1 MYLWQTGLVFHFF
14 VETAQPEMLCIL
26 PRRNPTCNCR
36 QMKHLYKKVAELESG
51 LLKLLSGS
59 LITPAAAAAL
69 IASLN
74 KIAASGV
81 VKSLSSGGGAP
92 DGTNTDNNRLVET
105 IQKAALAAAAA
116 SSNGGAPPFAVALGR
131 LANSMGGKKSLNGG
145 GGSSTRHTST
155 RRGSSSLN
163 GLMAG
168 RKTDGSL
175 SHTEGQ
181 SAAADG
187 RQDMSKQVRKW
198 PLPVSLGGR
207 LHMTGA
213 VASGMQA
220 PFHVAI
226 QL

>member
-1 MYLWQTGLVFHFF
+1 MKQHNL
-14 VETAQPEMLCIL
+14 
-26 PRRNPTCNCR
+26 TCYAYCLGVTHTRNCR

-81 VKSLSSGGGAP
+81 VKSLSSGGGAAP
-92 DGTNTDNNRLVET
+92 DGNSNTDNNRLVET

-116 SSNGGAPPFAVALGR
+116 SSNGGAPPFAVALGW

-145 GGSSTRHTST
+145 EGRSSSTRHTST
-155 RRGSSSLN
+155 RSGSSSLN

-175 SHTEGQ
+175 SQHTEGQ
-181 SAAADG
+181 SEATADG

-198 PLPVSLGGR
+198 PLRVSLGGCC
-207 LHMTGA
+207 T
-213 VASGMQA
+213 
-220 PFHVAI
+220 
-226 QL
+226 